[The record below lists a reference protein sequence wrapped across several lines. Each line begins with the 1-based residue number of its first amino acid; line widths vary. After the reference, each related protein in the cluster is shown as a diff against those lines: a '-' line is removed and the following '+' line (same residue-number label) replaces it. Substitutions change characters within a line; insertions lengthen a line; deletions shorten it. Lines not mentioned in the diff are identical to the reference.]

1 MLQDVP
7 DHWGRKLELE
17 HGAVAHTRTGANA
30 IRLRA
35 NAHLVLI
42 LLSTQNT
49 RHVALNS
56 DRAMVGLAPAG
67 SIELVPMAS
76 DLFARWEA
84 PKENVLVGLTA
95 RRLQQLA
102 GAEYGTDGFE
112 VHPPRLGA
120 VDAKALEIG
129 RAIRDELA
137 CGEVAVP
144 ECVDAWLTILGAHVL
159 RRYSSLGVRPST
171 GVRGGLSPANWRRVE
186 DFIHANL
193 AGRITVEQLAGTA
206 GLSPSHFA
214 RSFRAM
220 TGRAP
225 HQYILATR
233 MEAAR
238 RRVLESAEPLEQV
251 ARLTGFSSHSHMT
264 ATLQRFWGISP
275 TTIRRRGY

>member
-95 RRLQQLA
+95 RR
-102 GAEYGTDGFE
+102 
-112 VHPPRLGA
+112 
-120 VDAKALEIG
+120 
-129 RAIRDELA
+129 
-137 CGEVAVP
+137 
-144 ECVDAWLTILGAHVL
+144 
-159 RRYSSLGVRPST
+159 RRT
-171 GVRGGLSPANWRRVE
+171 
-186 DFIHANL
+186 
-193 AGRITVEQLAGTA
+193 
-206 GLSPSHFA
+206 
-214 RSFRAM
+214 
-220 TGRAP
+220 
-225 HQYILATR
+225 
-233 MEAAR
+233 
-238 RRVLESAEPLEQV
+238 
-251 ARLTGFSSHSHMT
+251 
-264 ATLQRFWGISP
+264 
-275 TTIRRRGY
+275 